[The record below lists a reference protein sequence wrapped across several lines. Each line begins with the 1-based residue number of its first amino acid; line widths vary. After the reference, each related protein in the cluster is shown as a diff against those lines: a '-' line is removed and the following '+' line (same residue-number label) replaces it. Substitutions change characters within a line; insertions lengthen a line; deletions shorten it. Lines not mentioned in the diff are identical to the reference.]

1 MEKLRDTL
9 ITLEQEKHYYVAI
22 VNELNAEK
30 EQRGSLQTEVPVVS
44 NKVNELGSYSFNYF
58 ERENDHE
65 NTRVNTDTHS
75 REKEELI
82 ARIEELQKTVDELK
96 SGLDQKNGSL
106 MYSRSQEEDSLKLML
121 TSLQTEKDEV

>member
-1 MEKLRDTL
+1 M

>member
-96 SGLDQKNGSL
+96 SGLEQKNGSL

-121 TSLQTEKDEV
+121 NSLQTEKDEV